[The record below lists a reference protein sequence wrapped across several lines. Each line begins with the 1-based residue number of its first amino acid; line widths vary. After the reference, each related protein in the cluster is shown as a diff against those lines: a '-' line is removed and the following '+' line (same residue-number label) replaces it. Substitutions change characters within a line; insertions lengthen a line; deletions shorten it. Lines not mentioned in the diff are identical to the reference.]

1 MGRRLDH
8 YRALARQAAQA
19 DEPAN
24 GFGARGCIYGEAF
37 QEGCCHRHRVKCHH
51 PERRGTLHDAQYCA
65 VGGDCPDRTAPGDVH
80 LGAVITARNEGD
92 EVQATVESL
101 AASVRDSAYGE
112 RLTVIVVDD
121 ASTDASCDDLRV
133 AGAELIL
140 ARHAE
145 PLGVGRA
152 RNAGW
157 ALAAKAGCHV
167 VSFHDAHMRFPDG
180 VLERLA
186 RQALRTEAVVC
197 SKSKGLEHQNQDFCG
212 WGCNLLYNERDGLQA
227 KWRPAPEG
235 KAEFARVPAP
245 MGACYVM
252 SRPTAK
258 RLERATGRLW
268 DDVAGRWGFSE
279 QGLAVKAF
287 LLNIPILV
295 ARNAVTRHLYRDANP
310 LPNAAGET
318 WRNVAHVTATL
329 FGRRLFEE
337 RFRALCE
344 RHLPRGKVDRIAE
357 RALSAAPRP
366 DWQRP
371 PEEVFTHLCG
381 KNPSLDEPGDAS
393 SGMAARRTVTGPGGP
408 DSRPSGLPEVT
419 VCLLNWRRP
428 ANLPEVLESLARQTV
443 PTRVWL
449 WNNAPHARL
458 PDGAPPEDH
467 PLVDLCVTA
476 GRNMRCLPR
485 WWLASRAETEYVCTI
500 DDDLAL
506 ADERVLEDAL
516 VASRELCPDGI
527 VGFFGWQRVEGKG
540 YRDCRHVNGSRSD
553 RRVDLI
559 KGRFML
565 LRRALLACVPL
576 VHPALAG
583 AESLLGRADDVYVS
597 LCIGRGRPGAH
608 LVPGVLRKRWRELP
622 RRGTALASQPTH
634 YDERE
639 EVLNRLLSH
648 YEKGRTGVPV
658 SEEVLS
664 P

>member
-1 MGRRLDH
+1 MRSDRLDH
-8 YRALARQAAQA
+8 YRALAPSAQA
-19 DEPAN
+19 DEAGTAGFN
-24 GFGARGCIYGEAF
+24 GAEGDACVYAETF
-37 QEGCCHRHRVKCHH
+37 QEGCCHRRRVKCHH
-51 PERRGTLHDAQYCA
+51 PDRRGTLHDAQDCA
-65 VGGDCPDRTAPGDVH
+65 TGGGCPDRTTPGGVH

-92 EVQATVESL
+92 EVQATVRSL
-101 AASVRDSAYGE
+101 AASVRAA

-121 ASTDASCDDLRV
+121 ASTDGSCADLRV
-133 AGAELIL
+133 QGADLTV
-140 ARHAE
+140 ARHVE

-157 ALAAKAGCHV
+157 ALAERAGGDV

-180 VLERLA
+180 VLETLA
-186 RQALRTEAVVC
+186 RKALRTNAVVC

-235 KAEFARVPAP
+235 RAEFARVPAP

-252 SRPTAK
+252 SRPTAN

-279 QGLAVKAF
+279 QALAVKAF
-287 LLNIPILV
+287 LLDIPILV
-295 ARNAVTRHLYRDANP
+295 ARNAVTRHLYRDSNP
-310 LPNAAGET
+310 VPNAARET
-318 WRNVAHVTATL
+318 WRNVTHVTATL

-337 RFRALCE
+337 RFRAHCE
-344 RHLPRGKVDRIAE
+344 RHLPRGEVDRIAE
-357 RALSAAPRP
+357 RAFAAREPN
-366 DWQRP
+366 WKRP

-381 KNPSLDEPGDAS
+381 KNPSLDEPRDAS
-393 SGMAARRTVTGPGGP
+393 SGMAARRTVTGSGGP
-408 DSRPSGLPEVT
+408 EGPVSGLPEVT

-428 ANLPEVLESLARQTV
+428 ANLPEVLESISRQTV
-443 PTRVWL
+443 RTRVWL
-449 WNNAPHARL
+449 WNNAPDARL
-458 PDGAPPEDH
+458 PDGTPLEDH
-467 PLVDLCVTA
+467 PLVDLCVTV

-516 VASRELCPDGI
+516 AASRELCPDGI
-527 VGFFGWQRVEGKG
+527 VGFFGWQRVDGKG
-540 YRDCRHVNGSRSD
+540 YREGWHVNGSRRD

-559 KGRFML
+559 KGRLMV
-565 LRRALLACVPL
+565 LRRALLARVPL

-583 AESLLGRADDVYVS
+583 AGCLLGRADDIYVS

-608 LVPGVLRKRWRELP
+608 LVPGVLGKRWRELP
-622 RRGTALASQPTH
+622 RRGAALASQPAH

-639 EVLNRLLSH
+639 EILNRLLSH

-658 SEEVLS
+658 SEEVPS